1 MSSLGRPVGAA
12 HGWGGALPGL
22 GGEPTHAH
30 AEPQPPVHRAP
41 SEGAGPGRRL
51 RWAAPA
57 PSAQPLP
64 CADRC
69 PPLETDPGK
78 GPCRARRAQGPSP
91 PHLSLTPSR
100 PETAPHSPAV
110 CGSRGA
116 GSPAAARPSQ
126 ARQAGAAAVPADR
139 HPRPEPLPQPRL
151 AGPAGREA
159 GRGCGSRGCRPHCD
173 PAQLRPW
180 AGTVTG
186 PILGGLAQLQDGG
199 LRRTRGVGPL
209 GRTATGPHSWKQAI
223 LRVRGLGV
231 PLQRVAR
238 QGQCALLP
246 APGLGPHGETHVLL
260 SLISGVPPL
269 PPPGS
274 PFLGHL
280 VPPSRA
286 WQSCQARH
294 TPGL

>member
-30 AEPQPPVHRAP
+30 AEPQPPVHRVP

-78 GPCRARRAQGPSP
+78 GPRRARRAQGPSP

-100 PETAPHSPAV
+100 PETAPHSPAI

-223 LRVRGLGV
+223 LRVGAWV
-231 PLQRVAR
+231 
-238 QGQCALLP
+238 
-246 APGLGPHGETHVLL
+246 
-260 SLISGVPPL
+260 
-269 PPPGS
+269 
-274 PFLGHL
+274 
-280 VPPSRA
+280 SR
-286 WQSCQARH
+286 CRE
-294 TPGL
+294 